1 MKRLLA
7 VVVLAACGSSA
18 PKPTTPPPAAKLAWK
33 DMNADQRFE
42 YMKTSVLP
50 AAKAKFQA
58 FDATK
63 YAELDCSTCH
73 GDGAE
78 DGSYE
83 MPNPKI
89 KALPATAQAFEAWIA
104 QDADAK
110 RYSDFMSSE
119 IVPMMATLF
128 DEPELDPKTAPK
140 GLSCPVC
147 HTMEGDDA
155 GGKSATGEKN

>member
-1 MKRLLA
+1 MKRLIA
-7 VVVLAACGSSA
+7 VVVLAACGSST
-18 PKPTTPPPAAKLAWK
+18 PKPAAPAGPPAKLAWK

-42 YMKTSVLP
+42 LMKTQVLP

-58 FDATK
+58 FDAKK
-63 YAELDCSTCH
+63 YAEFDCSTCH

-89 KALPATAQAFEAWIA
+89 KPLPATEEAYVAWIA
-104 QDADAK
+104 KDADAK
-110 RYSDFMSSE
+110 HYTDFMSGE
-119 IVPMMATLF
+119 IVPMMANLF
-128 DEPELDPKTAPK
+128 DEKPFDPKTNPK

-147 HTMEGDDA
+147 HTMA
-155 GGKSATGEKN
+155 GETK